1 MNSIK
6 TAVLMAGLA
15 GILMLVGGMVAGD
28 RGIVMMFIVAL
39 GMNFFSYWFSD
50 KLVLRMYNAQ
60 EVSASSAP
68 ELYGLVQQLTA
79 NAGLPMP
86 KVYIIPTETPNAF
99 ATGRDPNHAA
109 VAVTNGIMRMLNRD
123 ELAGVIGHELGHVK
137 NRDILIQTIAATF
150 ATAISFVASMAR
162 WGAMFAGGSR
172 DDDRDGGGALGMLFA
187 AIVAPIAAMLIQM
200 AISRSREFMADRAGA
215 EISGQPLSL
224 ARALQKISMG
234 VERFPL
240 TQTPT
245 HNATAHLFIMKPFS
259 GSGLA
264 SLFSTHPA
272 TEERIARLEELA
284 RS

>member
-1 MNSIK
+1 MNSMK
-6 TAVLMAGLA
+6 TVVLMAGLA
-15 GILMLVGGMVAGD
+15 GILMLIGGMVAGD
-28 RGIVMMFIVAL
+28 RGMVMMFIVAL
-39 GMNFFSYWFSD
+39 AMNFFSYWFSD

-60 EVSASSAP
+60 EVSEGSAP
-68 ELYGLVQQLTA
+68 ELYGLVRQLATNA
-79 NAGLPMP
+79 NLPMP
-86 KVYIIPTETPNAF
+86 KVYIIPTDTPNAF

-162 WGAMFAGGSR
+162 WGAMFSGGR
-172 DDDRDGGGALGMLFA
+172 DDDRDGGGAIGMLAA

-240 TQTPT
+240 TQTPS

-284 RS
+284 RR

>member
-15 GILMLVGGMVAGD
+15 GILMFIGGMVAGD

-39 GMNFFSYWFSD
+39 GMNFFSYWFSN
-50 KLVLRMYNAQ
+50 KLVLRLYNAQ
-60 EVSASSAP
+60 EVSAGSAP
-68 ELYGLVQQLTA
+68 ELYGLVQQLAA
-79 NAGLPMP
+79 NANLPMP
-86 KVYIIPTETPNAF
+86 SVYIIQTETPNAF

-109 VAVTNGIMRMLNRD
+109 VAVTTGIMRMLNRE

-162 WGAMFAGGSR
+162 WGAMFAGGGR
-172 DDDRDGGGALGMLFA
+172 DDDRDGGAIGMLFA
-187 AIVAPIAAMLIQM
+187 AIFAPIAAMLIQM

-264 SLFSTHPA
+264 SLFSTHPS
-272 TEERIARLEELA
+272 TEERIARLQELA
-284 RS
+284 RR